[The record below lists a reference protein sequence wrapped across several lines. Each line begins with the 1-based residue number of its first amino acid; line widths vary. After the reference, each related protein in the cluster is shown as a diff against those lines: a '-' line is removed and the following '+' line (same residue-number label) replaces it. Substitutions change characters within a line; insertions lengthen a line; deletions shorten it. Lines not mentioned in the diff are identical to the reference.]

1 MGFAYANEASELFS
15 GGCILLSF
23 SSNGEGFIDK
33 FILSACQIYPL
44 IYPQNAES
52 TTGWWGVVRTGVG
65 KTLWAML
72 QSSPQTL
79 L

>member
-33 FILSACQIYPL
+33 FILSACLYPL
-44 IYPQNAES
+44 LCPQNAEG
-52 TTGWWGVVRTGVG
+52 TTGWGVLRTGVG
-65 KTLWAML
+65 KTLWAVL
-72 QSSPQTL
+72 QSSPQTPL
-79 L
+79 